1 MMRRLFGKRPE
12 TRRRAGRV
20 KHVAETDATGP
31 ARPWRRRTVVYGILL
46 SLAFIIVLELL
57 FPRALPET
65 GVELQVGQVAREEI
79 VAPYDFDVLK
89 SEDAIEQERTAAAE
103 QVVPVFRLN
112 EDAQTLSRTELGDFL
127 TRVYEIRGGTEPMQ
141 QKLDMLGQLGVVLSE
156 STREILLHEGRASV
170 VEERAREILF
180 VLYDTGILRERGTP
194 EMPTGATAT
203 LLKGDEES
211 IVHTASFLPERLL
224 VETIQREASR
234 TFDDPERT
242 IAVKEILSQFLEGN
256 IVYDTEETTR
266 RKRVARES
274 VSEFE
279 ESEFE
284 RRDFKQDEI
293 VIERGERV
301 TGDHVTILRSM
312 ERRRQDMLR
321 DVAGITR
328 FFPQLGRMLQAALLL
343 FVFTLYVSVRKP
355 KLITEIRYNV
365 LFSVLLSM
373 VMVAAAIIVR
383 VPEASPYLVPVALLA
398 MLGSLLFDFETS
410 VFSTL
415 IVVLIASIYTG
426 FGMPFTFVSVA
437 AAIVAAHSVRRVRHR
452 EDFYWAGIRVVGVYA
467 VAIVIADIVMVEV
480 DAGTLSRV
488 GWGGLNAVISMGIVI
503 FTLPLFERGFRVTTD
518 VTLLELGDMNKPL
531 LRKMAMT
538 APGTYHHSIVVGN
551 LGEAAAEAIGANGL
565 LTRVG
570 AYYHD
575 IGKLVNPGYFIENQ
589 QGLDPEASKHTG
601 LKPKVSS
608 LVIRAHV
615 KDGIELAH
623 KENVPEP
630 LIDFIR
636 EHHGTSLM
644 EYFYNQARKEA
655 KDPDGVTESDYCYP
669 GPRPKSKESAILMLA
684 DVLEAR
690 TRSIGDSASPK
701 RIESEIEEAIEKR
714 WKAHQLDDAE
724 LTLSDLRKIREAFFR
739 VLVGMYHQRVKYP
752 DQVEGEGGEGG
763 EESAEVTEVDT
774 TPGAPDEGT
783 GAGPTE

>member
-1 MMRRLFGKRPE
+1 MRRLFGKRPE

-20 KHVAETDATGP
+20 KHVADADAKGP
-31 ARPWRRRTVVYGILL
+31 ARPWRRRGVVYGILL

-89 SEDAIEQERTAAAE
+89 SEDALEQERTAAAE

-112 EDAQTLSRTELGDFL
+112 EGVQTVSRTSFGEFL
-127 TRVYEIRGGTEPMQ
+127 TRVYEIRGGTEPRQ

-156 STREILLHEGRASV
+156 STREILLNEERASD

-194 EMPTGATAT
+194 EMATDATVT
-203 LLKGDEES
+203 LLEGDDES
-211 IVHTASFLPERLL
+211 IVRTAAFIPEQLL
-224 VETIQREASR
+224 VETVQREAGR

-256 IVYDTEETTR
+256 IVYDADETAR
-266 RKRVARES
+266 RRRTAREN

-279 ESEFE
+279 G
-284 RRDFKQDEI
+284 RDFKQDEI
-293 VIERGERV
+293 IIERGERV
-301 TGDHVTILRSM
+301 TEDHLTILRSM

-355 KLITEIRYNV
+355 KLITEIRYTV
-365 LFSVLLSM
+365 LFSVLLTT
-373 VMVAAAIIVR
+373 VMIAAAIIVR
-383 VPEASPYLVPVALLA
+383 VPDASPYLVPVALLA

-467 VAIVIADIVMVEV
+467 AAIAIADIVMVEV
-480 DAGTLSRV
+480 DMGTLSRM

-503 FTLPLFERGFRVTTD
+503 VTLPLFERGFRVTTD

-589 QGLDPEASKHTG
+589 QGLDAESSKHTG

-630 LIDFIR
+630 LIDLIR

-655 KDPDGVTESDYCYP
+655 EDPDEVTESDYCYP
-669 GPRPKSKESAILMLA
+669 GPRPRSKESAILMLA
-684 DVLEAR
+684 DILEAR

-701 RIESEIEEAIEKR
+701 RIESEIADAIEKR

-724 LTLSDLRKIREAFFR
+724 LTLSDLRKIREAYFR

-752 DQVEGEGGEGG
+752 DQAEGEEGQGGLSEDGD
-763 EESAEVTEVDT
+763 ESAARREVDT